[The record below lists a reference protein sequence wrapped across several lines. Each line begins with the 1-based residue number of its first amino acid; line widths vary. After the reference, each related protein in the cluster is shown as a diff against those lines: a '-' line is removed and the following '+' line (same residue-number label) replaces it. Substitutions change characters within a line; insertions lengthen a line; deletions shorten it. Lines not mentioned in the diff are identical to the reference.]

1 MEEFIPT
8 FEEKQ
13 ENNILVQID
22 EFEEKIKLINNL
34 SKEYDKLK
42 KELKEQMV
50 EIGKKNELSQVKWT
64 TPKGI
69 QITLSVGKKPVF
81 ETRETEEFNM
91 VRFMEEEPKIYQ
103 KYLEKKEREVAIAN
117 GSNDR
122 LVITLPKEEN
132 KC

>member
-22 EFEEKIKLINNL
+22 EFEEKIKLINKL

-42 KELKEQMV
+42 KEIKEQMV
-50 EIGKKNELSQVKWT
+50 EIGRENELSQVKWA

-103 KYLEKKEREVAIAN
+103 KYLEKKEREVAITN

-122 LVITLPKEEN
+122 LVITLPKED
-132 KC
+132 

>member
-50 EIGKKNELSQVKWT
+50 EIGRENELSQVKWT

-91 VRFMEEEPKIYQ
+91 VRFMEKEPKIYQ
-103 KYLEKKEREVAIAN
+103 KYLEKKEREVAITN

-122 LVITLPKEEN
+122 LVITLPKED
-132 KC
+132 

>member
-8 FEEKQ
+8 FEENQ
-13 ENNILVQID
+13 ENNLLVQID

-42 KELKEQMV
+42 KEIKNQMV
-50 EIGKKNELSQVKWT
+50 EIGRENELSQVKWT

-103 KYLEKKEREVAIAN
+103 KYLEKKEREVAITS

-122 LVITLPKEEN
+122 LVITLPKED
-132 KC
+132 

>member
-22 EFEEKIKLINNL
+22 EFEEKIKLINSL

-42 KELKEQMV
+42 KEIKEQMV
-50 EIGKKNELSQVKWT
+50 EISRKNELSQVKWT

-69 QITLSVGKKPVF
+69 QITLSAGKKPVF
-81 ETRETEEFNM
+81 ENRETEEFNM
-91 VRFMEEEPKIYQ
+91 VRFMEEEPKIYK
-103 KYLEKKEREVAIAN
+103 KYLEKKEREVAITN

-122 LVITLPKEEN
+122 LVITLPKED
-132 KC
+132 

>member
-50 EIGKKNELSQVKWT
+50 KIGRENELSQVKWT

-103 KYLEKKEREVAIAN
+103 KYLEKKEREVAITN

-122 LVITLPKEEN
+122 LVITLPKED
-132 KC
+132 

>member
-50 EIGKKNELSQVKWT
+50 EIGRENELSQVKWT

-103 KYLEKKEREVAIAN
+103 KYLEKKEREVAITN

-122 LVITLPKEEN
+122 LVITLPKED
-132 KC
+132 